1 MKKNKKSLL
10 KESNMKVFTK
20 WRHDE
25 NYQMLGENKKKKL
38 SFVPMPHT
46 LLMNE
51 NFIRLKDSSK
61 KIYLYM
67 TDYANGQ
74 ETTTFPKS
82 IYEKIT
88 TKATFSNAIKE
99 LVAYGF
105 IEIIAFGKNT
115 RTANIYKFIDDWKYK
130 KLPEKQKRK
139 PNFNNKK

>member
-1 MKKNKKSLL
+1 MGKSNKNHLN
-10 KESNMKVFTK
+10 ESKMKVFAK
-20 WRHDE
+20 WRHNE

-38 SFVPMPHT
+38 SFVPIPHT

-74 ETTTFPKS
+74 EITTFPKS

-88 TKATFSNAIKE
+88 TKETFSNAIKE
-99 LVAYGF
+99 LVEYGF
-105 IEIIAFGKNT
+105 IEIIGFGKNT
-115 RTANIYKFIDDWKYK
+115 RTANIYKFIDKWKYI